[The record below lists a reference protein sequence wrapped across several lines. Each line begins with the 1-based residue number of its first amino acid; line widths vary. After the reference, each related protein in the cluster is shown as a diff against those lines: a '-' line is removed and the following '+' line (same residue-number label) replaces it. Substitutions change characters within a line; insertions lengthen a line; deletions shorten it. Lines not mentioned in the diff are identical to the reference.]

1 MIGAEKKPT
10 EKLFYYN
17 LNLEKRIPKDHILRR
32 VAQVVDFG
40 FVRKKVARFYG
51 YNGHQSEDP
60 IVLMKLMF
68 LLFFENVKSE
78 RELMRTLPMRLDW
91 LWFLGL
97 DLDSEVPHHSVLS
110 KARKRWGAAVFE
122 ELFVHV
128 VRRCVEAGLVE
139 GSKIHMDGSLV
150 DADASQKSVISG
162 GEELIEALKRSYGE
176 QERKLEAVDEEKAAG
191 EYQKKNRKLVSRTDP
206 DAALVKQSRRS
217 HSQPRYKNHRAV
229 DDARGV
235 ITAVETTSGDVEE
248 NRELKSLYRQHA
260 RHTGVE
266 ADTVVADSQ
275 YGTNENFAWCGGRR
289 VQAHMGDVVANRKSP
304 VFGPDQFTWDEAE
317 DCYWCPAGQA
327 LTRAQV
333 KKSGKRKRWVYGAP
347 ATVCR
352 NCELRSQ
359 CTRKQRG
366 GRRLYRYARQEE
378 MDRARAQSHSRQAY
392 QDRLRR
398 RHLMEGSFADAAN
411 NHHFKRSRWRR
422 LERQRMQDYLIA
434 ACQNIRILLRYTPH
448 QMAGVAVTAF
458 SAVFALSTRLW
469 RHLRARFLAFWVDS
483 LSDQSNVP
491 LSSATT
497 GESI

>member
-1 MIGAEKKPT
+1 MLGAEKKPI

-32 VAQVVDFG
+32 VAELVDFG
-40 FVRKKVARFYG
+40 FVREKVARFYG

-97 DLDSEVPHHSVLS
+97 DLDSEVAHHSVLS

-122 ELFVHV
+122 ELFVQV
-128 VRRCVEAGLVE
+128 VGCCVKAGLVD
-139 GSKIHMDGSLV
+139 GSKIYMDGSLV
-150 DADASQKSVISG
+150 DANASQKSVLSS
-162 GEELIEALKRSYGE
+162 GEELIEALKLSYGV
-176 QERKLEAVDEEKAAG
+176 QEKKLEAVEEQKSSA
-191 EYQKKNRKLVSRTDP
+191 EYEKKNRKLVSRTDP
-206 DAALVKQSRRS
+206 DAAIVKQSRRS

-229 DDARGV
+229 DDACGV

-260 RHTGVE
+260 RNTGVE

-275 YGTNENFAWCGGRR
+275 YGTNENFAWCGSRTI
-289 VQAHMGDVVANRKSP
+289 QAHMGDVAANRSSP
-304 VFGPDQFTWDEAE
+304 VFGADQFIWDQEQ
-317 DCYWCPAGQA
+317 DCYWCPAGQP

-333 KKSGKRKRWVYGAP
+333 KKAGKRKRLVYGAS
-347 ATVCR
+347 AQVCR
-352 NCELRSQ
+352 NCELRAQ
-359 CTRKQRG
+359 CTRRQRG
-366 GRRLYRYARQEE
+366 GRKLYRYPQQEA
-378 MDRARAQSHSRQAY
+378 MDRARMQSYSSQAY
-392 QDRLRR
+392 RDRRRR

-422 LERQRMQDYLIA
+422 IQRQQMQDYLIA
-434 ACQNIRILLRYTPH
+434 ACQNIRILLRHAPNR
-448 QMAGVAVTAF
+448 MAGVAATAF
-458 SAVFALSTRLW
+458 FAVSALSTRFAK
-469 RHLRARFLAFWVDS
+469 HLRTHLLAFCRDS
-483 LSDQSNVP
+483 VRAQSM
-491 LSSATT
+491 L
-497 GESI
+497 G